1 MRSVL
6 ISMVLVFGLVS
17 AGVSQHSDEPKKVSK
32 EKKESKTPQSTAT
45 KPESK
50 PEVPPAPR

>member
-17 AGVSQHSDEPKKVSK
+17 AVVAQQSDEPKKV
-32 EKKESKTPQSTAT
+32 
-45 KPESK
+45 
-50 PEVPPAPR
+50 

>member
-17 AGVSQHSDEPKKVSK
+17 AVVAQQSDEPKKVSK
-32 EKKESKTPQSTAT
+32 EKKESKTPAVDSDKT
-45 KPESK
+45 
-50 PEVPPAPR
+50 